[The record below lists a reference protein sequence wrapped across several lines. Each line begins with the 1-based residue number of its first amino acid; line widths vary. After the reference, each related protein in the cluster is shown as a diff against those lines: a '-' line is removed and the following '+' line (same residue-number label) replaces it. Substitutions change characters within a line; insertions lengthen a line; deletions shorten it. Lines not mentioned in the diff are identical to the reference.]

1 MADVIENV
9 SDTAF
14 GVAYYRAQESERSD
28 ALFRDPFASILIGER
43 GREIAAAMPI
53 PSVGR
58 QIIVLRTR
66 IIDDFIQFAITQGV
80 DTILNLGA
88 GLDTRPYRMELP
100 SSLLWVEADYPHVIE
115 LKESRLSAEKT
126 RCRLERVKIDLA
138 NVEFRRKFFADVHA
152 RARKILVITEGVV
165 PYLTEEE
172 VGSLADD
179 LKDVLHASYWIADY
193 VSAEALKFRRRR
205 RSMKMK
211 NAPFKFAPE
220 DWFGFFAQH
229 GWHPREVRYLGEEAD
244 RLNRPLRFPPAL
256 QIWIGIRKL
265 FAGKEALAG
274 IKRFQGYT
282 IYEPEA

>member
-14 GVAYYRAQESERSD
+14 GVAYYRAQENERSD

-43 GREIAAAMPI
+43 GRQIAAAMPM
-53 PSVGR
+53 PAMGR
-58 QIIVLRTR
+58 QVIVLRTR
-66 IIDDFIQFAITQGV
+66 IIDDFIQFAIAQGV

-115 LKESRLSAEKT
+115 LKELRLSAERP
-126 RCRLERVKIDLA
+126 RCRLERVKIDLSNA
-138 NVEFRRKFFADVHA
+138 ELRRKFFADINA
-152 RARKILVITEGVV
+152 RAKKILVITEGVV

-172 VGSLADD
+172 AGSLADD
-179 LKDVLHASYWIADY
+179 LKDVLRASYWIAEY

-205 RSMKMK
+205 MKMK

-220 DWFGFFAQH
+220 DWFVFFAQH
-229 GWHPREVRYLGEEAD
+229 GWRPREVRYLGEEAD
-244 RLNRPLRFPPAL
+244 RLKRPLQWPTLLR
-256 QIWIGIRKL
+256 IWLGIRKL
-265 FAGKEALAG
+265 FASKETLEG
-274 IKRFQGYT
+274 LNRFQGYI
-282 IYEPEA
+282 IYEPGI